1 MAANESVSLTFE
13 ADLSALR
20 KELAQ
25 VPGLTKKEADQ
36 AVKQLEVAYRKAEVA
51 AKKAATA
58 QAKAARQGADAS
70 KKANGE
76 AVKGLL
82 ELGDAA
88 GFGTDTI
95 KKLGSGVAA
104 LANPYTAAAAAVAG
118 FALGLA
124 AAGAAAVALVQAALE
139 SQKALAPFREL
150 EGFRGLPPEAQ
161 ASLEAANGAIT
172 ALGTI
177 GSRLVEV
184 LGADLAPTVER
195 AATIAVKLGLALID
209 AANAAGDGQGIFL
222 QLADAVGDR
231 FVRALLG
238 AVTLLFDLTGVLGKL
253 ASSVGLETVGTALS
267 DVSEGFDEVT
277 RTAGKALSRGVLG
290 AAAEGFDRLDA
301 STRDYDAAAKELI
314 NTQIAATNA
323 QKQTTKAT
331 EDGKAATDAA
341 AKAQKAAAA
350 AYRESLQAQQ
360 GQQGIDALNLQVL
373 ETQAEITGTYE
384 DQVAAINARAEA
396 QKAAV
401 DREVGEL
408 MKLGQGEE
416 ARRLAEIRYAQ
427 IAVQKEGEVKKA
439 RDASAEAAERDRLAT
454 IARFEDSIRG
464 ISGVV
469 SAAAQ
474 AASAIGALT
483 SQRANQELEAIREAR
498 EKLGEDITAAEE
510 RQLKKREQA
519 AQRAAIRGFRI
530 SQAAAIAQAAVQG
543 AQAVIGALTLPGPAG
558 PIAAALVSA
567 AIAAQVGLIA
577 SASPPKFHRG
587 GMVGKPMGDEVIATV
602 LPGEA
607 VLSRQGVS
615 SIGGEAGVRAINR
628 GEGMG
633 AGGGQVIVTP
643 VLGFGR
649 FVQSELRR
657 PSVLARAVRGTVVS
671 SAGRKGF

>member
-1 MAANESVSLTFE
+1 
-13 ADLSALR
+13 
-20 KELAQ
+20 
-25 VPGLTKKEADQ
+25 
-36 AVKQLEVAYRKAEVA
+36 
-51 AKKAATA
+51 
-58 QAKAARQGADAS
+58 
-70 KKANGE
+70 
-76 AVKGLL
+76 
-82 ELGDAA
+82 
-88 GFGTDTI
+88 
-95 KKLGSGVAA
+95 
-104 LANPYTAAAAAVAG
+104 
-118 FALGLA
+118 
-124 AAGAAAVALVQAALE
+124 
-139 SQKALAPFREL
+139 
-150 EGFRGLPPEAQ
+150 
-161 ASLEAANGAIT
+161 
-172 ALGTI
+172 
-177 GSRLVEV
+177 
-184 LGADLAPTVER
+184 
-195 AATIAVKLGLALID
+195 
-209 AANAAGDGQGIFL
+209 
-222 QLADAVGDR
+222 
-231 FVRALLG
+231 
-238 AVTLLFDLTGVLGKL
+238 
-253 ASSVGLETVGTALS
+253 
-267 DVSEGFDEVT
+267 
-277 RTAGKALSRGVLG
+277 
-290 AAAEGFDRLDA
+290 
-301 STRDYDAAAKELI
+301 
-314 NTQIAATNA
+314 
-323 QKQTTKAT
+323 
-331 EDGKAATDAA
+331 
-341 AKAQKAAAA
+341 
-350 AYRESLQAQQ
+350 
-360 GQQGIDALNLQVL
+360 
-373 ETQAEITGTYE
+373 
-384 DQVAAINARAEA
+384 
-396 QKAAV
+396 V

-469 SAAAQ
+469 GAAAQ

-671 SAGRKGF
+671 NAGRKGF